1 MLWERMKKN
10 KTKHVKTTD
19 KFSLRKRNVL
29 LKVRINKSERCCTM
43 AKASKQKEPLQAEV
57 SKPTV
62 TYHNF
67 STNSMCK
74 VCSGFKIK

>member
-1 MLWERMKKN
+1 MGTRMGHALGKNEKK
-10 KTKHVKTTD
+10 KTRQNN
-19 KFSLRKRNVL
+19 KFSVRKRNVL

-43 AKASKQKEPLQAEV
+43 AKASKQKELLQAEV

-67 STNSMCK
+67 
-74 VCSGFKIK
+74 